1 MFFYDNK
8 LTHPVYLSDQNFND
22 NIDLLLIS
30 TEFKSHYIYIKDFDG
45 FVLNKTK
52 NRNKKHFCKCC
63 LQCFSSKEILIEH
76 KKDCLV
82 INGKQNVSLKSSSIR
97 FKNYSKQIPVT
108 FKIYADFE
116 CILKKVDC
124 DIVERNENIS
134 YTRKYQ
140 DHIPCSFAYK
150 VVCIDN
156 KFSKKV
162 VLYRGKNAVY
172 KFIKS
177 IFSEYNYCK
186 TVIKNILAKILSCQR
201 RKKKDFN

>member
-1 MFFYDNK
+1 M
-8 LTHPVYLSDQNFND
+8 THPVYLSDQNFND

-82 INGKQNVSLKSSSIR
+82 IKGKQNVSLKSSSIR

-156 KFSKKV
+156 K
-162 VLYRGKNAVY
+162 
-172 KFIKS
+172 KS
-177 IFSEYNYCK
+177 CF
-186 TVIKNILAKILSCQR
+186 VQR
-201 RKKKDFN
+201 KECCLQIY